1 MKVKK
6 YQAKNRSSAMQMI
19 KKEFGS
25 DAVILQSR
33 AIKKGGFL
41 GLFQQNYVEVI
52 AALDEEIPEE
62 NQSNAAEPIIQEPL
76 TEQQTS
82 ESQIMKEIKELKV
95 LMNRSTTAS
104 TSFPPLYDYAYQYL
118 IRQEVDDNIAERWIE
133 NIVASSLNH
142 ELTLDEVERALF
154 QQIEQELNNVLRE
167 KSTNPKK
174 IIQFVGPTGVGKTT
188 TLAKIATTFA
198 LQENKK
204 IAFITLD
211 TYRIAAAEQ
220 LKTYAT
226 ILNVPI
232 EVAYSLE
239 DYQRALENFSQFD
252 AVFVDTAGRNYREVA
267 YMNEL
272 KQLISIKKQEVTTF
286 LILSLTAKQE
296 DITDIYHHFKAIPIE
311 KIIFTKADET
321 YAYGSI
327 VNMALQEQKDIQFL
341 TNGQEVPDD
350 VLLPTGNL
358 IAQKL
363 LRRFKNE

>member
-6 YQAKNRSSAMQMI
+6 YQAKNRSNAMQMI

-52 AALDEEIPEE
+52 AALDEEISEE
-62 NQSNAAEPIIQEPL
+62 NQSNAAEPINHSSLI
-76 TEQQTS
+76 EQQTS
-82 ESQIMKEIKELKV
+82 ESQIMKELKELKV
-95 LMNRSTTAS
+95 IMNRSTTADS
-104 TSFPPLYDYAYQYL
+104 SFPPLYDYAYHYL
-118 IRQEVDDNIAERWIE
+118 IRQEVDEKIAKRWIE
-133 NIVASSLNH
+133 NIAASSFEH
-142 ELTLDEVERALF
+142 ELTFDEVEEALF
-154 QQIEQELNNVLRE
+154 QQIVQELKHVWRE
-167 KSTNPKK
+167 TSANPKK

-204 IAFITLD
+204 IAFVTLD
-211 TYRIAAAEQ
+211 TYRIAAVEQ

-239 DYQRALENFSQFD
+239 DYQRALDKFSQFD
-252 AVFVDTAGRNYREVA
+252 AIFVDTAGRNYREVT
-267 YMNEL
+267 YMKEL
-272 KQLISIKKQEVTTF
+272 KQLISIKKQQVSTF
-286 LILSLTAKQE
+286 LTLSLTAKQE

-311 KIIFTKADET
+311 KVIFTKLDET

-327 VNMALQEQKDIQFL
+327 INMVLQEQKAVPFL

-358 IAQKL
+358 IAEKL
-363 LRRFKNE
+363 LGRFKDE